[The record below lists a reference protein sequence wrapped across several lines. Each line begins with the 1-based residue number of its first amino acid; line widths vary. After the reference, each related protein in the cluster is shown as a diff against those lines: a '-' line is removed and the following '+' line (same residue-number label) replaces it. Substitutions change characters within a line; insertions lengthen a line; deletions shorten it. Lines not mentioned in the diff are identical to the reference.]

1 MPMTQTCKSRRNWR
15 KKALASLRWKKRL
28 ESYFNDQYYKNIE
41 SKIKQTYIQKKEEI
55 NLQESEAKN
64 EANQKKTEN
73 EKFLQKKD
81 KYFFWKKPIFN
92 NKT

>member
-1 MPMTQTCKSRRNWR
+1 M
-15 KKALASLRWKKRL
+15 